1 MPRSKC
7 RPNVSTYHEAV
18 NFLLNVIDPGL
29 DLPLTKK
36 EDKFTAKSLC
46 YLAGM
51 FGLCIDAKIQDI
63 YETMQN
69 TYNVPDEFITWVRVM
84 QQELLGVTV
93 PASYGT
99 FEGNWARVSM
109 FLETLKSATSTENT
123 TEEELLEDEEYYAE
137 NTRLLAS
144 TREEED
150 QANYRLEAMTPDE
163 VADQVSNVVADTVT
177 NPKPDWDTLAAK
189 NPLAASFVKA
199 LMSTPDFE
207 ADDDT
212 EFDHHGTWEY
222 EYTEDEEEDEY

>member
-18 NFLLNVIDPGL
+18 SFLLTAIDPGL
-29 DLPLTKK
+29 DLPLTKNQ
-36 EDKFTAKSLC
+36 DKFAAKSLC
-46 YLAGM
+46 YLAGV
-51 FGLCIDAKIQDI
+51 FGLCIDAKIQYI

-69 TYNVPDEFITWVRVM
+69 TYNVPDEFITWVRVL
-84 QQELLGVTV
+84 QQATLGVTV
-93 PASYGT
+93 PASYGD
-99 FEGNWARVSM
+99 FDSNLGRVIR
-109 FLETLKSATSTENT
+109 FLETLKSAPSTENT
-123 TEEELLEDEEYYAE
+123 TEEEFLEAEEYYAE

-144 TREEED
+144 TREE
-150 QANYRLEAMTPDE
+150 
-163 VADQVSNVVADTVT
+163 VADQVTPDDRADQGSNVIVESVV